1 MTQQE
6 IRSKN
11 VITDAVKNHPVA
23 KASRRLEKMES
34 EHAKMKAALTELDNL
49 DYSALALSDRMTGW
63 SALKIVRR
71 GLGL

>member
-11 VITDAVKNHPVA
+11 VITATAKNHPVA
-23 KASRRLEKMES
+23 IRRREREKMES

-63 SALKIVRR
+63 SVREVVRR